1 MTVLVGAV
9 RLTVV
14 QFDDGLAVNPEPTF
28 DASKAGATGG
38 VTPSL
43 GLAMIRIRKVTARRY
58 S

>member
-1 MTVLVGAV
+1 MVGAV